1 MKALIGFV
9 GAAALLVLAIGV
21 SDAEAGY
28 WRRGRYYY
36 YPNEVRQAAPAA
48 AVPRAAAA
56 PRATAAPAQGTRRT
70 YSYAPSYTPWPY
82 YPNYG
87 YSTGAAYSA
96 AAGMR
101 PGQVYGTFGL
111 RPADARARG
120 NY

>member
-1 MKALIGFV
+1 MRKVLGI
-9 GAAALLVLAIGV
+9 AALLFVGIGV
-21 SDAEAGY
+21 SDAQAGY
-28 WRRGRYYY
+28 WRRGVYYY
-36 YPNEVRQAAPAA
+36 YPNEVR
-48 AVPRAAAA
+48 AAA
-56 PRATAAPAQGTRRT
+56 PVAGQTAATVQGQGVRRS
-70 YSYAPSYTPWPY
+70 YSYASSYTPWPY

>member
-1 MKALIGFV
+1 MRKFLVV
-9 GAAALLVLAIGV
+9 GALLILAIGV

-28 WRRGRYYY
+28 WRNGRYY
-36 YPNEVRQAAPAA
+36 YPNEVRAVAPVAGQTAA
-48 AVPRAAAA
+48 AVQ
-56 PRATAAPAQGTRRT
+56 AQGVRRS
-70 YSYAPSYTPWPY
+70 YSYAPSYAPWPY

-87 YSTGAAYSA
+87 YSTGAAYSP

-101 PGQVYGTFGL
+101 PGQVYGTFGM